1 MATVVG
7 RVPRHAGA
15 GSPIRIAWPW
25 AGRASVRAALRSEL
39 HLPRSERVL
48 IRLGRAYG
56 TGVVATDRAMY
67 WQPAGAA
74 WLRLGWEQI
83 SRVEEDRAGAGLVVI
98 ALAGGTARRTVL
110 PLQGNRLQGNRR
122 LLALAHERI
131 AATRII
137 VTHLAVDG
145 RELPVEGRRKP
156 AGDAIHWFVHL
167 ADSMDTQDPGLPG
180 KLNRALADLRDT
192 LGIPCQPAAEFVD
205 SQSAD
210 VLVEEFD
217 GALPGQPRVVRIV
230 GT

>member
-15 GSPIRIAWPW
+15 KSPIRIAWPW
-25 AGRASVRAALRSEL
+25 AGRASARARLRAEL
-39 HLPRSERVL
+39 HLPRGERVL
-48 IRLGRAYG
+48 VRVGRAYG
-56 TGVVATDRAMY
+56 AGVVATDRAMY

-83 SRVEEDRAGAGLVVI
+83 SRVEEGRAGTGLVVI
-98 ALAGGTARRTVL
+98 GFAGGTARRTVL
-110 PLQGNRLQGNRR
+110 PLQGDRR

-137 VTHLAVDG
+137 VTHLAIDG
-145 RELPVEGRRKP
+145 RELPVEGRREP
-156 AGDAIHWFVHL
+156 VGGAIHWFVRL
-167 ADSMDTQDPGLPG
+167 ADGMDTQDPGLPG

-217 GALPGQPRVVRIV
+217 AALPSQPGVVRIV